1 MINIKESDMYMKS
14 ILCLCNT
21 YYQLVLAIQL
31 KATIFQN
38 ANFDV
43 IASDHSRNMDQ
54 VTKKLA
60 GLGYFRNVYFLEDIS
75 KKNYGK
81 KTDKLKR
88 LPVMLGV
95 SGSRIN
101 PELNKNI
108 YDEFIY
114 YNLQIPTLDIYASIY
129 KMNNNIKVS
138 RFEESITSCF
148 GSSFNE
154 GSFDS
159 VYYSFIYHVRKLAKK
174 RNLTDDIYKF
184 YCYYPKLY
192 VGKAQAVG
200 VPLIE
205 REKINNVIAAI
216 FNIENLSYPQ
226 KYIFFASVGDFEGEH
241 EVGEVETAKKIAELV
256 GYDNLLVKLHP
267 RDATGKFEK
276 SGLSVDKNSTIPWE
290 AIQLNYD
297 FSNHVF
303 LTISSTSV
311 FGVNLMLKK
320 RAPVYIL
327 YNTVDTSQNT
337 VIQSAVD
344 GVKDILGHK
353 EMVDLSNYKVLES
366 LEDILK

>member
-1 MINIKESDMYMKS
+1 M
-14 ILCLCNT
+14 
-21 YYQLVLAIQL
+21 
-31 KATIFQN
+31 
-38 ANFDV
+38 

-174 RNLTDDIYKF
+174 EI
-184 YCYYPKLY
+184 
-192 VGKAQAVG
+192 
-200 VPLIE
+200 
-205 REKINNVIAAI
+205 
-216 FNIENLSYPQ
+216 
-226 KYIFFASVGDFEGEH
+226 
-241 EVGEVETAKKIAELV
+241 
-256 GYDNLLVKLHP
+256 
-267 RDATGKFEK
+267 
-276 SGLSVDKNSTIPWE
+276 
-290 AIQLNYD
+290 
-297 FSNHVF
+297 
-303 LTISSTSV
+303 
-311 FGVNLMLKK
+311 
-320 RAPVYIL
+320 
-327 YNTVDTSQNT
+327 
-337 VIQSAVD
+337 
-344 GVKDILGHK
+344 
-353 EMVDLSNYKVLES
+353 
-366 LEDILK
+366 